1 MTFSQNIICH
11 KVPESK
17 TCCQIHSFDATK
29 MLCTK
34 KLIPECPRETEGA
47 FNTTCAKIGFKS
59 GILIYYSTETSQYS
73 NFITILQKTNIMQF
87 STF

>member
-1 MTFSQNIICH
+1 MKCTRQMGPTVGIGPYYICHIIYDIFMTFSQNIICH

-47 FNTTCAKIGFKS
+47 FNTTCAMIRV
-59 GILIYYSTETSQYS
+59 
-73 NFITILQKTNIMQF
+73 
-87 STF
+87 